1 MQKHELIAE
10 VDTLLGGR
18 AAEEIYIGEVS
29 TGAGND
35 LERATDIIKSMATI
49 YGMSDIDIAGLM
61 VLSKQQNQFLGG
73 GQSSKDYSDEM
84 AHKLDMHIKN
94 TLDTRY
100 KTVLNSLKENKDA
113 IEQMTAELLDIEV
126 LTGERVREI
135 IIENGGSVYKT
146 EAMNNNKKNTNE

>member
-1 MQKHELIAE
+1 
-10 VDTLLGGR
+10 
-18 AAEEIYIGEVS
+18 
-29 TGAGND
+29 

-84 AHKLDMHIKN
+84 AHKLDMYIKN

-100 KTVLNSLKENKDA
+100 KTVLNSLNQNKDA

-126 LTGERVREI
+126 LTGDRVREI
-135 IIENGGSVYKT
+135 IIENGGTVYKT
-146 EAMNNNKKNTNE
+146 EAMNNNEKDTNE

>member
-1 MQKHELIAE
+1 
-10 VDTLLGGR
+10 
-18 AAEEIYIGEVS
+18 
-29 TGAGND
+29 
-35 LERATDIIKSMATI
+35 
-49 YGMSDIDIAGLM
+49 MSDIDIAGLM

-100 KTVLNSLKENKDA
+100 KTVLDSLNQNKNA

-126 LTGERVREI
+126 LTGDRVREI
-135 IIENGGSVYKT
+135 IIENGGTVYKT
-146 EAMNNNKKNTNE
+146 EVMNNKKDTNE